1 MRETLRGQPPVPSE
15 IVTSR
20 RARFGNRSSAVLSC
34 VLAAACA
41 AGSSTTSTSVEPR
54 QATGSGNSRQV
65 AEKPLVT
72 LPSTAPGSASWT
84 PWPAALHD
92 SRHSGAST
100 ETGPKAGTVRWRR
113 KLEGAVTAGPV
124 IGQDGTIYAA
134 SNGGVLHA
142 LDPATGTDRWT
153 YDSGHTSGSD
163 LSISPLVLPD
173 RTVLWPTPVA
183 ELVALSPTGIP
194 LWSQPLPG
202 QPTSPASADGHRVY
216 VGDTSGAVSAL
227 DILDAGG
234 HRLVWTVNIGS
245 VSYGSVV
252 TDGTGR
258 LYTTVDTA
266 LVAIDDRG
274 ATGTVAWRADPHD
287 DITEVSAGL
296 AADGTALL
304 GTNGGREWAYHR
316 DGRPAWNAPRI
327 ITYSSPAVTV
337 SGLAYVGDHAGRVHV
352 FDVGNGSE
360 AATYRVGPGQIWSS
374 TVVDRTYR
382 LYFAGQDGHAFGV
395 DSGGTLLFDLDLGA
409 PIDSYP
415 ALSADGALIIGARNG
430 ILTSVG

>member
-1 MRETLRGQPPVPSE
+1 M
-15 IVTSR
+15 
-20 RARFGNRSSAVLSC
+20 
-34 VLAAACA
+34 
-41 AGSSTTSTSVEPR
+41 
-54 QATGSGNSRQV
+54 
-65 AEKPLVT
+65 
-72 LPSTAPGSASWT
+72 T

-100 ETGPKAGTVRWRR
+100 ATGPKTGTVRWRR

-142 LDPATGTDRWT
+142 LDAATGADRWT
-153 YDSGHTSGSD
+153 YDSGHTEGGD

-173 RTVLWPTPVA
+173 RTVLWPTPGA
-183 ELVALSPTGIP
+183 ELVALSPTGTP

-202 QPTSPASADGHRVY
+202 QPTSPASVDGHRIY
-216 VGDTSGAVSAL
+216 VGDLSGAVSAL
-227 DILDAGG
+227 DVMGASG
-234 HRLVWTVNIGS
+234 HRLVWTVHVGS

-258 LYTTVDTA
+258 LYTTADTA
-266 LVAIDDRG
+266 LIAIDHRG
-274 ATGTVAWRADPHD
+274 GVGTVAWRADPHD

-296 AADGTALL
+296 AGDGTALL

-327 ITYSSPAVTV
+327 ITYSSPAVTA

-352 FDVGNGSE
+352 FDIGNGSE
-360 AATYRVGPGQIWSS
+360 ATTYRVGPGQIWSS

-382 LYFAGQDGHAFGV
+382 LYFASQDGHVFGV
-395 DSGGTLLFDLDLGA
+395 DSGGTLLFDLNLDA

>member
-1 MRETLRGQPPVPSE
+1 M
-15 IVTSR
+15 
-20 RARFGNRSSAVLSC
+20 LSC

-41 AGSSTTSTSVEPR
+41 AGPSATSTSAEPQR
-54 QATGSGNSRQV
+54 ATGPNNSRHV

-72 LPSTAPGSASWT
+72 LPSMAPGSASWT

-100 ETGPKAGTVRWRR
+100 FPGPTTGTVRWHR

-153 YDSGHTSGSD
+153 YDSGHTDGGD

-173 RTVLWPTPVA
+173 RTVLWPTPGA
-183 ELVALSPTGIP
+183 ELVALSPTGTP

-202 QPTSPASADGHRVY
+202 QPTSPASVDGHRIY
-216 VGDTSGAVSAL
+216 VGDLSGAVSAL
-227 DILDAGG
+227 DVMGAGG
-234 HRLVWTVNIGS
+234 HRLVWTVQVGS
-245 VSYGSVV
+245 ISYGSVV

-258 LYTTVDTA
+258 LYTTADTA
-266 LVAIDDRG
+266 LVAIDDHG
-274 ATGTVAWRADPHD
+274 DVGTMAWRADPHD

-296 AADGTALL
+296 ASDGTALL
-304 GTNGGREWAYHR
+304 GTNGGREWAYHP

-327 ITYSSPAVTV
+327 ITYSSPAVTT
-337 SGLAYVGDHAGRVHV
+337 SGLAYVGDHTGRVHV
-352 FDVGNGSE
+352 FDIADGAE

-374 TVVDRTYR
+374 TALDRTYR
-382 LYFAGQDGHAFGV
+382 LYFASQDGHVFGV
-395 DSGGTLLFDLDLGA
+395 DSGGTLLFDLDLHA